1 MRKLQASIFHWWGE
15 CVIFLWYF
23 HKHSQLK
30 SSWQK
35 AKLTYILNIFT
46 ANRSNREKGHNSQ
59 NMSSLYVGSTDLL
72 GSFSL
77 NKKFHLSIASSVR
90 RPWTLFVFS
99 YQNPC
104 RQVDMLAFSYLFC
117 VMIKTLKFPRILFV
131 SDAGHFWYVAALKIG
146 PIGGC
151 FFYFS
156 FSRVFL
162 SLNGL
167 LLTFLFIC
175 PCFVLKCSKPMEK
188 GQCPDCKKVIG
199 GEQHRFLG
207 EYKISDR

>member
-1 MRKLQASIFHWWGE
+1 MSASFSVGTFTNILNSSLLDNRENSNTYKTYLQQVVAIEKKDITVKYVQSLSSVILTCWEAFHWNFS
-15 CVIFLWYF
+15 FL
-23 HKHSQLK
+23 
-30 SSWQK
+30 
-35 AKLTYILNIFT
+35 
-46 ANRSNREKGHNSQ
+46 
-59 NMSSLYVGSTDLL
+59 
-72 GSFSL
+72 
-77 NKKFHLSIASSVR
+77 LSIASSVR
-90 RPWTLFVFS
+90 RQWTLFVFS
-99 YQNPC
+99 CQSPC

-117 VMIKTLKFPRILFV
+117 VMIKTLRFPRILFV

-156 FSRVFL
+156 YSRVFL

-175 PCFVLKCSKPMEK
+175 LCFVLQCSKPMEK
-188 GQCPDCKKVIG
+188 GHCPDCKKVIG

>member
-1 MRKLQASIFHWWGE
+1 MSASFSVGT
-15 CVIFLWYF
+15 F
-23 HKHSQLK
+23 
-30 SSWQK
+30 
-35 AKLTYILNIFT
+35 TNILN
-46 ANRSNREKGHNSQ
+46 SSLLDNRENSNTYKTYLQ
-59 NMSSLYVGSTDLL
+59 QVVALEKKDITVKICPVFILGNTDLL

-77 NKKFHLSIASSVR
+77 NKKFLLSIASSVCR
-90 RPWTLFVFS
+90 QWIFFVFS
-99 YQNPC
+99 YQSPC

-117 VMIKTLKFPRILFV
+117 VMIKTLRFPRILFV

-156 FSRVFL
+156 YSRVFL

-175 PCFVLKCSKPMEK
+175 LCFVLQCSKPMEK
-188 GQCPDCKKVIG
+188 GHCPDCKKVIG

-207 EYKISDR
+207 EYRISDR